1 MVIESVQRQLDDC
14 EMLLNREVQV
24 LSSHRKPLWWNW
36 YTLQT

>member
-24 LSSHRKPLWWNW
+24 LSSHRKRRPHSERFAD
-36 YTLQT
+36 